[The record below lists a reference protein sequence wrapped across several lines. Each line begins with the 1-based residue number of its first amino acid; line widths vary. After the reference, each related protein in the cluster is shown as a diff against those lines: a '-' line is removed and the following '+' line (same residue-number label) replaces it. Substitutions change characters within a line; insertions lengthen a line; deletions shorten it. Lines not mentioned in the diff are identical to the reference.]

1 MVGPCSGAA
10 PVCVCVCV
18 CVCVSVC
25 VCGAILGL
33 CFGCTEVV
41 QPQGSYQKE
50 WCLKRAFRAKY
61 ELPKWKKDR

>member
-1 MVGPCSGAA
+1 M
-10 PVCVCVCV
+10 
-18 CVCVSVC
+18 C